1 MSRKLHGRRALRG
14 QAAIFVTMSLVP
26 TMGVLGLVVDV
37 GWSFYRKEATK
48 TAAQAAS
55 NAAATAGLNVPSYA
69 CSTGVPCQGETA
81 CPASPTSP
89 PTDLIGTACLY
100 AKQNGFVNSGRQTVT
115 VETNNTGLPVAGVT
129 NTAYWVR
136 VKVSEKIPQLFSAV
150 LGNTWSTVKTES
162 TDAIFIQANGACVYA
177 LDRHAAGAITNVGNT
192 TVSASCGMY
201 DDSDNS
207 SALSVSGS
215 TTVTAGTI
223 KVVGGYT
230 TNGGATVNPVPTTDA
245 GLVPDP
251 FGAVPPPSLPVGHGC
266 DSNGVNGAFSTT
278 MRSE

>member
-48 TAAQAAS
+48 TAAQAAA

-69 CSTGVPCQGETA
+69 CTTGVPCQAAPA

-115 VETNNTGLPVAGVT
+115 VEANNTGLPVTGVT
-129 NTAYWVR
+129 NAQYWVR
-136 VKVSEKIPQLFSAV
+136 VTVSESIPQLFSAV
-150 LGNTWSTVKTES
+150 LGKTWSQVKAES
-162 TDAIFIQANGACVYA
+162 TDAIFQQANGACVFA
-177 LDRHAAGAITNVGNT
+177 LDRTAAGSITNVGNT
-192 TVSASCGMY
+192 QVNASCGMY
-201 DDSDNS
+201 DDSNN
-207 SALSVSGS
+207 AAAVSFSG
-215 TTVTAGTI
+215 TTNVTAGSI
-223 KVVGGYT
+223 KDVGGYT
-230 TNGGATVNPVPTTDA
+230 LNGGAQVNPLPTTNS

-251 FGAVPPPSLPVGHGC
+251 FGAVPQPS
-266 DSNGVNGAFSTT
+266 
-278 MRSE
+278 